1 MGPQTGEHCS
11 LTILNLWEFEHKMLI
26 LFIHFIMEEYQP
38 TNQQTKNY
46 NYVNMQIQVICMP
59 QN

>member
-38 TNQQTKNY
+38 TNTLPK
-46 NYVNMQIQVICMP
+46 IPVILSA
-59 QN
+59 QYT